1 MGSFSTWGRMKSKN
15 ILHSRPVKT
24 TSSCSSLTLLFS
36 LDTVSCSFVVIRI
49 VNGNV
54 QEGLLQVLATT
65 TVFGALSICL

>member
-1 MGSFSTWGRMKSKN
+1 
-15 ILHSRPVKT
+15 VKT